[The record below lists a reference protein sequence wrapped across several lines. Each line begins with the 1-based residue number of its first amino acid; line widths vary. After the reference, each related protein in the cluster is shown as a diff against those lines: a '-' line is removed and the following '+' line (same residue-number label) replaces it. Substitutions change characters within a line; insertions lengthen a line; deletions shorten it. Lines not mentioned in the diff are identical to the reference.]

1 MCQCESERVDRQTGD
16 VARPLWRDTLGLVAS
31 VRHGD
36 VRPARDGETVK
47 ERFEGEAGRRRLID
61 ALLQQK
67 LVLGN
72 AELAEALAESVELLE
87 AAVGDVIITQEAHD
101 NDVFFILTGRFTIVV
116 NGRELYFRH
125 PGDHVGEMVVV
136 EPTQARSATVKAAE
150 VSVVGR
156 ISEETFAKLAD
167 RFPQMWRTVAKE
179 LSRRLRQRNVLVAA
193 VRTQARVFIISSAE
207 SLDIARAIQTG
218 LAYDPPVVV
227 VWENGVF
234 RASKYSIEA
243 LEEEV
248 DKSDFGVVVAAAD
261 DVTFSRGEV
270 HFSPRDNVTFE
281 LGFFMGRLGRFRT
294 LLLAPR
300 GEEVKLP
307 SDLRGLTALDYVWRP
322 GPDAEAEFAPTVNRL
337 RAIFEDLGPI
347 R

>member
-1 MCQCESERVDRQTGD
+1 
-16 VARPLWRDTLGLVAS
+16 
-31 VRHGD
+31 
-36 VRPARDGETVK
+36 VK
-47 ERFEGEAGRRRLID
+47 ERFEGQGGRRRLVD

-67 LVLGN
+67 LVNGN
-72 AELAEALAESVELLE
+72 LELAEALAESVELME
-87 AAVGDVIITQEAHD
+87 VAVGDVIITQEAHD
-101 NDVFFILTGRFTIVV
+101 NDVFFILTGCFTIVI
-116 NGRELYFRH
+116 NGRDLHFRH

-150 VSVVGR
+150 ASVVGR
-156 ISEETFAKLAD
+156 ISEETFAQLAD

-193 VRTQARVFIISSAE
+193 VRNRARVFVMSSVE
-207 SLDIARAIQTG
+207 SLPIARAIQTG
-218 LAYDPPVVV
+218 LARDAPVVV
-227 VWENGVF
+227 IWENGVF
-234 RASKYSIEA
+234 RASKYAIEA
-243 LEEEV
+243 LEEQL
-248 DKSDFGVVVAAAD
+248 DKSDFGIVVAAAD

-270 HFSPRDNVTFE
+270 YFSPRDNITLE

-307 SDLRGLTALDYVWRP
+307 SDLRGLTALDYLWRP
-322 GPDAEAEFAPTVNRL
+322 GPDVEAEFAPTVNRL
-337 RAIFEDLGPI
+337 RAIFDDLGPI